1 MLSKKEIYKQAYK
14 ELEHRRLQRQ
24 LKRNNNLKLASSI
37 CPEIKALSLNLS
49 KTAIKLSKS
58 ILSNATNQSEAIRKI
73 HEENI
78 KTQSKINKLLIKNNL
93 PPNFL
98 SPPPICSKCE
108 DFGFVDNKK
117 CSCLIKL
124 VKSILTKDLQKSSN
138 FYVTSFKDFN
148 LEYYPKE
155 HDKKYGISPYEHMS
169 NIFKICNKFAD
180 DFPNCS
186 EGFVMCGL
194 TGLGKTH
201 LSLAIASEVMSK
213 GFAVIYSTASEITRK
228 MSDRYFHNKSNNEID
243 YLKLIVETDLFILDD
258 LGTEFDSA
266 FSKSAIF
273 DIINSRIPL
282 NRPTII
288 NTNLSPRDLEKKYGE
303 RIVSRI
309 FSTLNTLSFKGTDNR
324 KHNTI
329 KKLSI
334 YYKHT

>member
-1 MLSKKEIYKQAYK
+1 MLSKKQIYKQAYK
-14 ELEHRRLQRQ
+14 ELEHRRLKRQ
-24 LKRNNNLKLASSI
+24 LDRTNNLKLAASI
-37 CPEIKALSLNLS
+37 CPEIKTLSFNLS
-49 KTAIKLSKS
+49 KTAIALSKS
-58 ILSNATNQSEAIRKI
+58 ILCNSTNQSETIKKI
-73 HEENI
+73 HDENI
-78 KTQSKINKLLIKNNL
+78 KVQNKINQLLIKNSL
-93 PPNFL
+93 PQNFL

-124 VKSILTKDLQKSSN
+124 VKAILTKDLQQSSN
-138 FYVTSFKDFN
+138 FYLTSFEDFN
-148 LEYYPKE
+148 LEYYSKE
-155 HDKKYGISPYEHMS
+155 YDKKYGTSPYEHMS
-169 NIFKICNKFAD
+169 NIFKSCKNFAEN
-180 DFPNCS
+180 FPNCS

-201 LSLAIASEVMSK
+201 LSLAIASEVISK

-228 MSDRYFHNKSNNEID
+228 MSDRYFHRGQNNDID
-243 YLKLIVETDLFILDD
+243 YLNLIVETDLFILDD
-258 LGTEFDSA
+258 LGTEFEST

-288 NTNLSPRDLEKKYGE
+288 NTNLSPHELEKIYGE

-324 KHNTI
+324 KYSI
-329 KKLSI
+329 LKKLS
-334 YYKHT
+334 KH